1 MYKKV
6 GERLRQEAAGR
17 PELARTI
24 ELYCALLEAQAQ
36 VGIEPGVVL
45 DAEEAVARLEQGLP
59 LLSPEALALDDSALA
74 GVCDQIVSIVAERQ
88 PELADAL
95 AAVRTWLSRERHRLG
110 VLAVEYLRQGSIGE
124 GEEAELLGSIFDT
137 ALHPFLRALAR
148 SLAPLVR
155 DGAWYR
161 GTCPVCGGE
170 PDFATLGSRN
180 GRRRL
185 LCSRCDTEWTFR
197 RIGCP
202 FCGNDDPRRLG
213 YYPSDDGAYRLSVC
227 GACRRYIKT
236 LDLREAAGDRLPAV
250 ERVLT
255 VGMDLAA
262 EKAGYHRG

>member
-1 MYKKV
+1 MYEKV

-24 ELYCALLEAQAQ
+24 DLYCALLEVQAR
-36 VGIEPGVVL
+36 VVIEPSVVL

-59 LLSPEALALDDSALA
+59 LLSLETLAVDDSALA
-74 GVCDQIVSIVAERQ
+74 ELCDQIVSIVAERQ

-95 AAVRTWLSRERHRLG
+95 TAARVWLNRERQRLG
-110 VLAVEYLRQGSIGE
+110 VLAAQYLLEGSIGE
-124 GEEAELLGSIFDT
+124 GDEAELLASIFDS
-137 ALHPFLRALAR
+137 ALHPFLRSLAQ

-161 GTCPVCGGE
+161 GICPVCGGE

-185 LCSRCDTEWTFR
+185 VCSRCDTEWTFR

-213 YYPSDDGAYRLSVC
+213 YYPSNDGAYRLSVC
-227 GACRRYIKT
+227 GTCRRYIKT
-236 LDLREAAGDRLPAV
+236 VDLREAAGDRLPAV

-262 EKAGYHRG
+262 EKAGYRRA

>member
-1 MYKKV
+1 M
-6 GERLRQEAAGR
+6 RQEAVER

-24 ELYCALLEAQAQ
+24 DLYCALLEVQARAR
-36 VGIEPGVVL
+36 IEPGVVP
-45 DAEEAVARLEQGLP
+45 DAGEAVARLEQGLP
-59 LLSPEALALDDSALA
+59 LLSAEALVPDVPVLA
-74 GVCDQIVSIVAERQ
+74 ELCDEIVSIVAERQ

-95 AAVRTWLSRERHRLG
+95 AAVRAWLNQGRERLG
-110 VLAVEYLRQGSIGE
+110 VLAVEYLREGRIGE
-124 GEEAELLGSIFDT
+124 GDEAELLASIFDT

-161 GTCPVCGGE
+161 GICPVCGGE
-170 PDFATLGSRN
+170 PDFATLGSRS

-202 FCGNDDPRRLG
+202 FCGNDDPRQLG
-213 YYPSDDGAYRLSVC
+213 YYPSGDGAYRLSVC

-236 LDLREAAGDRLPAV
+236 IDLREAAGDRLPAV

-262 EKAGYHRG
+262 EKAGYRRG